1 MKQTAV
7 EWLEKE
13 IENISI
19 QVFDGFLT
27 FIEFMEEREK
37 LCRQAKEIEK
47 QQITMAFYDGNYLN
61 LNSTAYYNSR
71 YTTNQVIASK
81 TITGVITKGKKY
93 EVLQETKNTFI
104 IKDDTNDKLEFNK
117 SYFENEKVL

>member
-7 EWLEKE
+7 EWL
-13 IENISI
+13 
-19 QVFDGFLT
+19 V
-27 FIEFMEEREK
+27 EK
-37 LCRQAKEIEK
+37 LDQNFDYVADTIIEQAKEIEK
-47 QQITMAFYDGNYLN
+47 KQITMAFYDGNYLN
-61 LNSTAYYNSR
+61 LNSEEYYNFR
-71 YTTNQVIASK
+71 YTTNQVVASK